1 MPIGIKAKFQARY
14 KMQGVTLLVKDV
26 ILVSLLITSLSL
38 VKAQAIVQPKTILPN
53 GSTQLQTTEITPI
66 RGSITDR
73 NGVVL
78 AVTSQAH
85 TVFADQNYV
94 TDPIGEAR
102 KLAPLLKLD
111 PAELAE
117 DLTGDDV
124 YVVLKR
130 NVSPLVWG
138 RIAQLK
144 LNGIYAET
152 TLSRVYPEGSLGANV
167 LGFVNFEGEGAGGI
181 ENALNSVLAGVA
193 GERRYTRVA
202 GLETADTMIK
212 PAEDGKHVRL
222 TIERDIQWVAQ
233 QAIAERVKYARAES
247 GSVIVLNVKTGEVLA
262 MATAP
267 SFNPN
272 DLSTANPK
280 NLGNRVLS
288 NAYEPGSTGKIMT
301 MAAVIEEGVADPES
315 QFVVPY
321 KIKRTKETFSD
332 HEYHK
337 DLKLTLTG
345 ILAQSSNVGSIL
357 ASERL
362 PKLNQT
368 IHSYWEKFGIGQSTG
383 LNFPGENAGSLKD
396 LNEWNASTAP
406 TYAFGQG
413 YSVNAL
419 QAASIFATIANDGL
433 RVTPSLI
440 AGYTNNDGD
449 FEAAAETDSI
459 RVVSESTAKKVRLML
474 ESVVSESGT
483 APNAKIPGYRV
494 AGKTGTAEIWNN
506 ECNDYCDFMASFIG
520 MAPADEPEIVVA
532 VSIVKPKNGHYG
544 GVLAGPVFKRV
555 MSFALQQMRVPP
567 TGTVAQKYA
576 VKW

>member
-1 MPIGIKAKFQARY
+1 
-14 KMQGVTLLVKDV
+14 MQGVTLLVKDV